1 MLNTFGVP
9 IIPDNET
16 ERLARLQAL
25 QILDTPTQKSFDNVA
40 AMAAHMFNVP
50 IALVSFVD
58 ADRVWFKA
66 NVGMEDTLEVSRG
79 VSLCSL
85 VVLNEDLTVFKN
97 APTEPCL
104 LANPLVVGEFGL
116 RFYAGAPIKTAD
128 GYTVGSICVVDKEP
142 RDFSEADQRVL
153 QHLAA
158 IIEDEIQNQ

>member
-1 MLNTFGVP
+1 MDNTFGVP
-9 IIPDNET
+9 IFPDSET
-16 ERLARLQAL
+16 ERLARLKEL
-25 QILDTPTQKSFDNVA
+25 QILNTPAEKSFDNVA

-58 ADRVWFKA
+58 SDRVWFKA
-66 NVGMEDTLEVSRG
+66 NVGMEDTTEVSRG

-85 VVLNEDLTVFKN
+85 VVLNEDITVFKN
-97 APTEPCL
+97 ATTESCL
-104 LANPLVVGEFGL
+104 LSNPLVVGEFGL
-116 RFYAGAPIKTAD
+116 KFYAGAPIKTAD

-158 IIEDEIQNQ
+158 IVEDEIQSR